1 VSNFLGAV
9 QIEGAFFIVVVHLF
23 SFFFSLFSFSNYICS
38 MLYFIEVVLPLAVSK
53 TFTYQVSE
61 AEFHYIQ
68 IGMRVAVPFG
78 KTKIYTALV
87 LDKNNTPPQLY
98 EAKEIHQILDEKP
111 VVNLQQIEHWKWIA
125 SYYMCSLGEVFRSA
139 LPSGYILESETI
151 ISAKENIEID
161 SNELKDDEYLILE
174 ALKSQSSI
182 TVQEVIKILGKKTVF
197 PIINRLLAK
206 GALVLQEEISE
217 QYKPKLVRY
226 IKLHESFLQQE
237 QLAELL
243 EILSKAKKQREL
255 VLHYF
260 QLQAREKAPI
270 SVKKLI
276 ETSGSSAA
284 IVKSLVDK
292 TIFEEYYIAQDRVAF
307 DKEDDSQFTLSEAQQ
322 VAFDSIQENFKTFDV
337 NLLHGVTASGK
348 TEIYIK
354 LLEQYIK
361 EGKQVL
367 FLLPEIA
374 LTTQLVQRLTAYF
387 GNEVAVF
394 HSKYTNNER
403 IEVWNQV
410 LENSPKA
417 KVVIGVRSALFLPFS
432 NLGCIIVDE
441 EHEQTFKQND
451 PAPRYHARDA
461 AIVLAKQH
469 GAKVVLGSA
478 TPSLETYNN
487 VQTNKYGLTELK
499 VRYGNV
505 VLPEIQLVDLKDK
518 YFRKKMSGHFSDELL
533 EEITETLSKGEQ
545 VILFQN
551 RRGFSP
557 YVECMTCG
565 HVPHCPSCDVSLTY
579 YKFKN
584 QLRCHYCG
592 HSIANPTHCHSCQSV
607 DVTSKGF
614 GTEQIEMELKSLFPE
629 KNIGRMDQDTTRGK
643 FGFEKIID
651 SFKNREIDVLVGT
664 QMLAKGLDF
673 DNVTLVGILNAD
685 NLLNQPNF
693 RAYERAYQ
701 MMIQVSGRAGRSEK
715 KGKVVIQTYNPYHNT
730 IQQVLGNDY
739 MGMYKEQIY
748 ERQNFKYPPFFR
760 LVKLTLKHRDFDKL
774 KEGSMWIY
782 NVLSQNLDMPVLGP
796 EEPAINRIRN
806 EYIRTIM
813 VKIPVK
819 KHLGNTK
826 KNIAKV
832 LMSFEA
838 VPQYRSIKVKVD
850 VDVY

>member
-1 VSNFLGAV
+1 
-9 QIEGAFFIVVVHLF
+9 
-23 SFFFSLFSFSNYICS
+23 

-87 LDKNNTPPQLY
+87 LDKTNTPPQLY

-111 VVNLQQIEHWKWIA
+111 VVNLHQIEHWKWIA

-151 ISAKENIEID
+151 ISAKENSEID

-182 TVQEVIKILGKKTVF
+182 TVQDVIKILGKKTVF

-226 IKLHESFLQQE
+226 IRLQEEFLQQE
-237 QLAELL
+237 RLAELL
-243 EILSKAKKQREL
+243 EVLSKAKKQREL

-284 IVKSLVDK
+284 IVKSLIDK

-322 VAFDSIQENFKTFDV
+322 AAFDSIQENFKSFDV

-441 EHEQTFKQND
+441 EHEQTFKQTD

-461 AIVLAKQH
+461 AIVLAK
-469 GAKVVLGSA
+469 SA
-478 TPSLETYNN
+478 
-487 VQTNKYGLTELK
+487 
-499 VRYGNV
+499 
-505 VLPEIQLVDLKDK
+505 
-518 YFRKKMSGHFSDELL
+518 
-533 EEITETLSKGEQ
+533 LST
-545 VILFQN
+545 
-551 RRGFSP
+551 
-557 YVECMTCG
+557 TCE
-565 HVPHCPSCDVSLTY
+565 H
-579 YKFKN
+579 
-584 QLRCHYCG
+584 
-592 HSIANPTHCHSCQSV
+592 
-607 DVTSKGF
+607 
-614 GTEQIEMELKSLFPE
+614 E
-629 KNIGRMDQDTTRGK
+629 
-643 FGFEKIID
+643 
-651 SFKNREIDVLVGT
+651 
-664 QMLAKGLDF
+664 
-673 DNVTLVGILNAD
+673 
-685 NLLNQPNF
+685 
-693 RAYERAYQ
+693 
-701 MMIQVSGRAGRSEK
+701 
-715 KGKVVIQTYNPYHNT
+715 
-730 IQQVLGNDY
+730 
-739 MGMYKEQIY
+739 
-748 ERQNFKYPPFFR
+748 
-760 LVKLTLKHRDFDKL
+760 
-774 KEGSMWIY
+774 
-782 NVLSQNLDMPVLGP
+782 
-796 EEPAINRIRN
+796 
-806 EYIRTIM
+806 
-813 VKIPVK
+813 
-819 KHLGNTK
+819 
-826 KNIAKV
+826 
-832 LMSFEA
+832 
-838 VPQYRSIKVKVD
+838 KVKSIPPD
-850 VDVY
+850 LIFLSAII

>member
-1 VSNFLGAV
+1 
-9 QIEGAFFIVVVHLF
+9 
-23 SFFFSLFSFSNYICS
+23 
-38 MLYFIEVVLPLAVSK
+38 MLYFIKVVLPLAVSK

-61 AEFHYIQ
+61 AEYNYIQ

-87 LDKNNTPPQLY
+87 LDKTNTPPQLY

-111 VVNLQQIEHWKWIA
+111 VVNSHQIEHWKWIA

-151 ISAKENIEID
+151 ISAKENVEID

-174 ALKSQSSI
+174 ALKNQSSI
-182 TVQEVIKILGKKTVF
+182 TVQDVIKILGKKTVF
-197 PIINRLLAK
+197 PIINRLLGK

-226 IKLHESFLQQE
+226 IRLQEEFLQQE
-237 QLAELL
+237 RLAELL
-243 EILSKAKKQREL
+243 EVLSKAKKQREL

-307 DKEDDSQFTLSEAQQ
+307 DKEEDSQFTLSEAQQ
-322 VAFDSIQENFKTFDV
+322 AAFDSIQENFKSFDV

-441 EHEQTFKQND
+441 EHEQTFKQHD

-478 TPSLETYNN
+478 TPSLETYYN
-487 VQTNKYGLTELK
+487 VQSNKYGLTELK

-607 DVTSKGF
+607 DVASKGF
-614 GTEQIEMELKSLFPE
+614 GTEQIEMELKTLFPE

-701 MMIQVSGRAGRSEK
+701 MMMQVSGRAGRSEK

-739 MGMYKEQIY
+739 IGMYKEQIY

-760 LVKLTLKHRDFDKL
+760 LIKLTLKHRDFDKL
-774 KEGSMWIY
+774 KEGSMWLY

-813 VKIPVK
+813 VKIPVQ

>member
-1 VSNFLGAV
+1 
-9 QIEGAFFIVVVHLF
+9 
-23 SFFFSLFSFSNYICS
+23 

-87 LDKNNTPPQLY
+87 LDKTNTPPQLY

-111 VVNLQQIEHWKWIA
+111 VVNSHQIEHWKWIS

-151 ISAKENIEID
+151 ISAKENAEID

-182 TVQEVIKILGKKTVF
+182 TVQDVIKILGKKTVF

-226 IKLHESFLQQE
+226 IKLHNSFLQQE

-243 EILSKAKKQREL
+243 EVLSKAKKQREL

-292 TIFEEYYIAQDRVAF
+292 MIFEEYYIAQDRVAF
-307 DKEDDSQFTLSEAQQ
+307 NKEDDSQFMLSEAQQ
-322 VAFDSIQENFKTFDV
+322 AAFDSIQENFKTFDV

-354 LLEQYIK
+354 LFEQNIK

-417 KVVIGVRSALFLPFS
+417 KVVIGVRSALFLPFL

-441 EHEQTFKQND
+441 EHEQTFKQHD

-478 TPSLETYNN
+478 TPSLETYYN
-487 VQTNKYGLTELK
+487 VQSKKYGLTELK

-592 HSIANPTHCHSCQSV
+592 HSIANPSHCHSCQSV
-607 DVTSKGF
+607 DLTTKGF
-614 GTEQIEMELKSLFPE
+614 GTEQIEMELKTLFPE

-701 MMIQVSGRAGRSEK
+701 MMMQVSGRAGRSEK
-715 KGKVVIQTYNPYHNT
+715 KGKVVIQTYNPYYNT

-739 MGMYKEQIY
+739 IGMYKEQIY

-813 VKIPVK
+813 VKIPVQ

-838 VPQYRSIKVKVD
+838 VPQYRAIKVKVD